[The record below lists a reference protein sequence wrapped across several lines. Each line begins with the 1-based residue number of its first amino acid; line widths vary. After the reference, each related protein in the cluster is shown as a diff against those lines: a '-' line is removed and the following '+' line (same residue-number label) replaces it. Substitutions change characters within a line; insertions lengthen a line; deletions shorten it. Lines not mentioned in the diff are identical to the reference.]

1 VIIDVAYRR
10 WKLEGHRDSDFFD
23 WRMDSFVQGG
33 MKETVYE
40 PTYITDP
47 DGYGEGARF
56 RRHKVQALLQTV
68 LKEKM
73 EKQKYDPVRG
83 PQVRCM
89 QSVSSMRSELT
100 SALSLSDCKAASG

>member
-1 VIIDVAYRR
+1 
-10 WKLEGHRDSDFFD
+10 
-23 WRMDSFVQGG
+23 MDSFVQGG